1 MLQTTIPAA
10 SHTRVPACTPCTN
23 PSRPPSPGL
32 HVHVCMCAARHIQC
46 SGSHAST
53 ADWWQVTRKPL
64 QAYHAVSCLHRPT
77 APGGGAARVQLC
89 TCAVNS
95 LARSPLNQPLGATGN
110 ALHAPLASTLAAWH
124 LHPAGAPVIAVPS
137 TIVGTTQ
144 LVVAPF
150 GHNLRLDCILELLQQ
165 TNRNVWCLLQA
176 SLPFVW
182 GHQRQ

>member
-1 MLQTTIPAA
+1 MQCMAQGRGPSLCVQWHTGGGGGSVSPCLLQASSGCTCSTLALARGSFKSTRTTRTHYNTAQLAAQRVAYDHACGA

-32 HVHVCMCAARHIQC
+32 HVHVCMCGARHIQC

-64 QAYHAVSCLHRPT
+64 QAYHAVGCLHPPT

-95 LARSPLNQPLGATGN
+95 LARSPFKTAAGCHWQCSACATY
-110 ALHAPLASTLAAWH
+110 
-124 LHPAGAPVIAVPS
+124 
-137 TIVGTTQ
+137 
-144 LVVAPF
+144 
-150 GHNLRLDCILELLQQ
+150 
-165 TNRNVWCLLQA
+165 
-176 SLPFVW
+176 
-182 GHQRQ
+182 